1 MADGITRIAVEGFK
15 SISKKQSIDIAPL
28 TILAGANSSGKSS
41 IMQPLLMLKQT
52 LESTFDPGPLWIGG
66 PNVKFTSTDQFL
78 SKNGNQATNLT
89 IEIATKHEE
98 FCITFQ
104 KDATGIQIVRQ
115 RTGTK
120 AGSVTLRPNM
130 RPKEIAD
137 RLGLP
142 NADWHVARNRFFLL
156 VRGAGVASVEF
167 TEREEPVYA
176 VRFTFRDCG
185 EVRHGPI
192 LSLQSAP
199 TFPEPLTTMSR
210 A

>member
-1 MADGITRIAVEGFK
+1 
-15 SISKKQSIDIAPL
+15 
-28 TILAGANSSGKSS
+28 
-41 IMQPLLMLKQT
+41 
-52 LESTFDPGPLWIGG
+52 
-66 PNVKFTSTDQFL
+66 
-78 SKNGNQATNLT
+78 
-89 IEIATKHEE
+89 
-98 FCITFQ
+98 
-104 KDATGIQIVRQ
+104 
-115 RTGTK
+115 
-120 AGSVTLRPNM
+120 LRPNM

-192 LSLQSAP
+192 LSLQAAP